1 MGKAIPVVIGFLASL
16 AGLGGLTDKV
26 VAVVRKIQKRIEA
39 AVIKFWNF
47 VKVKAKR
54 LLEKLGFGGKKE
66 AIKDSKAKEI
76 ENDPQKDWDEVQ
88 IPFEGEDHH
97 RHTLYFQEK
106 GGQTVL
112 MVASTPTSFTDF
124 IESIKPRNDDDH
136 TKDAKAKAISIAA
149 RIDVRKKDK
158 TDGKK
163 ENKQK
168 KKEDIAKMTR
178 DLSKHVAILFG
189 TEGDLP
195 QSEIKHSSKSTSG
208 GTLATYMYAR
218 VLTREGVDG
227 SEPKETN
234 DIYKDLSYRMYEN
247 GSYYVRGHLLNE
259 HIHGEGIL
267 TNLTP
272 LSQKGNK
279 NHLRAA
285 EEPIKI
291 AVLSGAI
298 VEYTLL
304 VKYGQSIPEVD
315 DNELEQAGFESEED
329 KEKVRK
335 IRKAEQHVP
344 KGLTLRSNYLK
355 KEGGKYIKDK
365 ELVAINSILNPV
377 DFNIKNYKINKNNKD
392 NVRILHSSVE
402 DIAKN
407 TGISERSAR
416 IIKDAAMKITKLS
429 KYDQILEQ
437 IPNPSF
443 TIKTDLKK
451 LQEARNVKIN

>member
-1 MGKAIPVVIGFLASL
+1 LPAEKVGAVAKSIENALGRAVPVLIGFLASL
-16 AGLGGLTDKV
+16 LGIGGLADKILGV
-26 VAVVRKIQKRIEA
+26 IRKIRQRIENA
-39 AVIKFWNF
+39 IVKFWNF
-47 VKVKAKR
+47 IKGKAKG
-54 LLEKLGFGGKKE
+54 LLGKIGFGGKKE

-76 ENDPQKDWDEVQ
+76 ENDPNKDWDDIQ

-97 RHTLYFQEK
+97 RHTLYFQDK

-124 IESIKPRNDDDH
+124 VDSIKPKNDDR
-136 TKDAKAKAISIAA
+136 TKNAKTKAISIAA
-149 RIDVRKKDK
+149 RIDARKKDK
-158 TDGKK
+158 TGGEK

-168 KKEDIAKMTR
+168 KKEDIANMTR
-178 DLSKHVAILFG
+178 DLSGYVAILFG
-189 TEGDLP
+189 IDKEGGLP
-195 QSEIKHSSKSTSG
+195 QSEIKHSSKSTRG
-208 GTLATYMYAR
+208 GTLATYMYAKI
-218 VLTREGVDG
+218 LTREGVTG

-234 DIYKDLSYRMYEN
+234 DIYKDLSYRKYED

-304 VKYGQSIPEVD
+304 VKYGQSIPEVS

-335 IRKAEQHVP
+335 IRNAEQHVP
-344 KGLTLRSNYLK
+344 KGLTLRSN
-355 KEGGKYIKDK
+355 
-365 ELVAINSILNPV
+365 
-377 DFNIKNYKINKNNKD
+377 
-392 NVRILHSSVE
+392 
-402 DIAKN
+402 
-407 TGISERSAR
+407 
-416 IIKDAAMKITKLS
+416 
-429 KYDQILEQ
+429 
-437 IPNPSF
+437 
-443 TIKTDLKK
+443 
-451 LQEARNVKIN
+451 VKV